1 VRNWVAK
8 HDKNKGGAHKSK
20 KDYDRKDRS
29 DMENE
34 VKYLDLETQL
44 QNLQDAIH
52 TARELQQ
59 VTKGATAWAMYQEEI
74 DILNEQVEKL
84 RDDKS

>member
-1 VRNWVAK
+1 MRNWVAK

-29 DMENE
+29 EMESE

-44 QNLQDAIH
+44 KNLQDAIH
-52 TARELQQ
+52 TAREMQKA
-59 VTKGATAWAMYQEEI
+59 TKGASDWAMYQEEI
-74 DILNEQVEKL
+74 DELNEEVEKL
-84 RDDKS
+84 RNES

>member
-1 VRNWVAK
+1 MRNWVAK

-29 DMENE
+29 EMESE

-44 QNLQDAIH
+44 KNLQDAIH
-52 TARELQQ
+52 TARELQKS
-59 VTKGATAWAMYQEEI
+59 TRGASEWAMYQEEI
-74 DILNEQVEKL
+74 DELNEEVEKL
-84 RDDKS
+84 RNES